1 MLQPTV
7 MVQMADVRWTTAAV
21 EVAARRAKE
30 IGAEIAL
37 VEMIACERLNW
48 QGIEAH
54 DYQFSSS
61 ERENIKAYKAIAA
74 RYGVPVSVHVCRYE
88 SLTEAIAQAAD
99 ELDAESVFVTLPHTL
114 IPFVHERQVLQLN
127 HLLEEHYHH
136 LFTVNTRVHEPEIAA
151 V

>member
-30 IGAEIAL
+30 IGASVAL
-37 VEMIACERLNW
+37 VELIAAERLTW
-48 QGIEAH
+48 QGIEASE
-54 DYQFSSS
+54 YQFSSS
-61 ERENIKAYKAIAA
+61 ERENIKGYRAIAA
-74 RYGVPVSVHVCRYE
+74 RYGVPVSVHVVKYE
-88 SLTEAIAQAAD
+88 SLTDAIAQAAD
-99 ELDAESVFVTLPHTL
+99 DLDAESVFVTLPHTL
-114 IPFVHERQVLQLN
+114 IPFLHERQVLQLN

-136 LFTVNTRVHEPEIAA
+136 LFTLNPSVKGFAA